1 MNPIRRMMASLPLA
15 AAICGAI
22 GLAAAAADV
31 DYSGK
36 RITLI
41 VPYGP
46 GGGSTV
52 HAQLFA
58 PALEKTLPGQPT
70 ILIKNIE
77 GAGSVKG
84 INEFINMAKPDG
96 LTVASL
102 GTGTF
107 FQYLLKDPA
116 VHYPLPKFRAF
127 LTSPFGLVV
136 YGRKDIGLTG
146 DAVADVMYLREHPPI
161 YGGANATSSDLPA
174 IFSLGL
180 LGINAKTVFGLSNGE
195 ARAGFLRGE
204 LNLNYDNMA
213 SWAESVKPL
222 IDDGTAVPLF
232 TFGFTQ
238 NGKIGP
244 DPMAPDLPTFLDLY
258 EKVNGKPLDGTALK
272 VWKTLYN
279 IRVMGSKM
287 FALPPGTPD
296 DVYDTYVNAMREALK
311 SPDLTGDAAKQ
322 VIADYPQSIGKDAQ
336 DNLDGAVDMSDE
348 DFKWL
353 KDWLKEHYGV
363 E

>member
-1 MNPIRRMMASLPLA
+1 MNPLRRLITTLPIA
-15 AAICGAI
+15 AALCGAMAL
-22 GLAAAAADV
+22 GAAANDV
-31 DYSGK
+31 SFAGK
-36 RITLI
+36 RITMI

-52 HAQLFA
+52 HGQLYA
-58 PALEKTLPGQPT
+58 PALEKALPGNPT
-70 ILIKNIE
+70 VLVKNIE

-84 INEFINMAKPDG
+84 INEFYNTAKPDG
-96 LTVASL
+96 LTIASL

-116 VHYPLPKFRAF
+116 VHYPLPTFRAF

-146 DAVADVMYLREHPPI
+146 DAVADILYLREHPPV

-174 IFSLGL
+174 LFSLGL
-180 LGINAKTVFGLSNGE
+180 LGINAHTVFGLSNGE

-222 IDDGTAVPLF
+222 IDEGTAVPLF
-232 TFGFTQ
+232 TFGFTEG
-238 NGKIGP
+238 GKIVR
-244 DPMAPDLPTFLDLY
+244 DPMAPDLPTFLELY
-258 EKVNGKPLDGTALK
+258 EKVNGKPLEGTELK
-272 VWKTLYN
+272 VWMTLYN

-296 DVYDTYVNAMREALK
+296 DIYDAYVKAVNEALK
-311 SPDLTGDAAKQ
+311 SPELTSDAAKQ
-322 VIADYPQSIGKDAQ
+322 VIGEYPQSTGADSQAV
-336 DNLDGAVDMSDE
+336 LDGAVAMSD
-348 DFKWL
+348 DDVVWL
-353 KDWLKEHYGV
+353 RNWLKEHYGV